1 MDAVRA
7 HEHVIVA
14 DGAITQ
20 AHMSADG
27 AGVDGFHGRA
37 ETDRRVGR
45 LPQERVEFPPMH
57 GNTGIRRAPDF
68 VEINL
73 EQLPASMIQ
82 DALLRDPAPAAQDGL
97 VEPEH
102 PEHSD
107 TIGRE
112 KEAGADLVPFA
123 LALHDLR
130 GNPML
135 P

>member
-1 MDAVRA
+1 VDAVRA

-14 DGAITQ
+14 DGAIAQ
-20 AHMSADG
+20 AHASTLG
-27 AGVDGFHGRA
+27 AGVDGFYGRA

-45 LPQERVEFPPMH
+45 LPEERVELPPMH
-57 GNTGIRRAPDF
+57 GYTGIRRAPDF

-73 EQLPASMIQ
+73 EQQPASMVQ

-123 LALHDLR
+123 LALDDL
-130 GNPML
+130 GGEPTL